1 MTIVETE
8 KGLNIEVF
16 FNHFSFQRKLFREKM
31 DIVISF
37 ESVLNHSFLLF
48 LFIVTVSFPF

>member
-8 KGLNIEVF
+8 NGLNIEVF

-31 DIVISF
+31 DIIISF